1 MKMVICKFTNKCG
14 IILLDQ
20 PYDANSS
27 PNKKWG
33 RAVQCPLILMVLF
46 QVTSWEKNLFYI
58 QGSTHTITNCQ
69 IYHRQVENVRVLQ

>member
-46 QVTSWEKNLFYI
+46 QVTSW
-58 QGSTHTITNCQ
+58 
-69 IYHRQVENVRVLQ
+69 